1 MLNRCV
7 RGLLLVV
14 GIALLVVGFLPVFA
28 VVSVPEGWSTLLI
41 ASKLI
46 MLPIGAICLM
56 GAAGLQARY
65 GRR

>member
-28 VVSVPEGWSTLLI
+28 VVPVPEGWSTLLI

-46 MLPIGAICLM
+46 MLPIGALCLM
-56 GAAGLQARY
+56 GAVGLRARY